1 MSISCGLF
9 GVATIMDMAEK
20 RAKKLI
26 VANWKMHPGNLAEA
40 EKMFTEIKKVA
51 GKAQNVQTV
60 VCAPFVYLSPMS
72 KLVSGHRAVL
82 GAQDVFYERSGA
94 YTGEVSPTQL
104 LGLGV
109 NYVILGHSER
119 REMGETDAF
128 VGRKVGA
135 ALKGGLVTILCVG
148 ERVRDEAGAFLDTIK
163 SQLEVSLADIPRRY
177 FLNLVVAYEPLW
189 AISTHASGTES
200 PEDMLQMSIFI
211 RKTLANLCG
220 KDIAIKIPIL
230 YGGSVDETNVAGY
243 ISRGGAGGALV
254 GKASLRPDT
263 FGKIIKIANESRDE

>member
-1 MSISCGLF
+1 
-9 GVATIMDMAEK
+9 MAEK
-20 RAKKLI
+20 RPKRLI
-26 VANWKMHPGNLAEA
+26 VANWKMNPGNLPEA
-40 EKMFTEIKKVA
+40 EKMFLEIKKAA

-60 VCAPFVYLSPMS
+60 VCAPFVYLSPMA

-82 GAQDVFYERSGA
+82 GAQDAFYERSGA
-94 YTGEVSPTQL
+94 YTGEVSPSQL

-119 REMGETDAF
+119 REMGETDAV

-135 ALKGGLVTILCVG
+135 ALKDGLVTILCVG

-163 SQLEVSLADIPRRY
+163 SQLETNLADIPRRY
-177 FLNLVVAYEPLW
+177 FLNLVIAYEPLW

-211 RKTLANLCG
+211 RKTLGNMCG
-220 KDIAIKIPIL
+220 KDIAVKVPII
-230 YGGSVDETNVAGY
+230 YGGSVDETNIAGY
-243 ISRGGAGGALV
+243 LSRGGAGGALV

-263 FGKIIKIANESRDE
+263 FGKIIKIANETKDD